1 MIHLSEEIKFLSL
14 GLAHRGFMYLQEV
27 ITVIEAYSL
36 LPGPARVPDQV
47 ALTCEIQTAAA
58 ADLMSDVLLYDV
70 SQGLLITGLVN
81 PQIVRTAEMADATA
95 ILIVRGK
102 RPLPETVE
110 VAQQVGIPIFGT
122 RLTMFETCGRLYAI
136 GLRATPRHQG
146 VD

>member
-1 MIHLSEEIKFLSL
+1 M
-14 GLAHRGFMYLQEV
+14 RLQEV
-27 ITVIEAYSL
+27 MTVIEACSL
-36 LPGPARVPDQV
+36 LPDPTGVPGQNV
-47 ALTCEIQTAAA
+47 LIREIQTAAA

-102 RPLPETVE
+102 KPLPATIE
-110 VAQQVGIPIFGT
+110 VAQQVDIPIFGT
-122 RLTMFETCGRLYAI
+122 HLTMFETCGRLYAI